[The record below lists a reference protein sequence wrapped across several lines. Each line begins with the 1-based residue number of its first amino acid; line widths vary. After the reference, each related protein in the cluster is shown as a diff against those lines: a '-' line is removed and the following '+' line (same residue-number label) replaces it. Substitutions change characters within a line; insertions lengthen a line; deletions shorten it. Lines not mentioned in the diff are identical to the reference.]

1 MKLSFIIP
9 CYCSEQTI
17 RPVVDGIRQAIHGA
31 HEYRIILVNDHSKD
45 HTWAEIC
52 RLCREDPC
60 ITGIDLA
67 RNFGQQAARMAAL
80 DYADGDYTVFMD
92 DDGQHPPEGIRA
104 LLAKAEEGYD
114 IVYAHF
120 RHSQERGLKRLGSC
134 VNRWMTDLLMQKPRE
149 IRQSSFFIVRRYVV
163 EALKQYRSPFPYL
176 FGYLMQ
182 ITKNIA
188 NVDVE
193 HRKRLAGT
201 SGYTFRKLLALW
213 LNGFTGFSVIPLKIS
228 TWLGCLSACAGFL
241 FALAVLVQ
249 KLLRPEMA
257 VGYASTMIVLLVL
270 GGLIL
275 MMLGLLGE
283 YVGRILITVNN
294 IPPYVVKEVCCGD
307 EQHDQQP

>member
-1 MKLSFIIP
+1 
-9 CYCSEQTI
+9 
-17 RPVVDGIRQAIHGA
+17 
-31 HEYRIILVNDHSKD
+31 
-45 HTWAEIC
+45 
-52 RLCREDPC
+52 
-60 ITGIDLA
+60 
-67 RNFGQQAARMAAL
+67 
-80 DYADGDYTVFMD
+80 
-92 DDGQHPPEGIRA
+92 
-104 LLAKAEEGYD
+104 
-114 IVYAHF
+114 
-120 RHSQERGLKRLGSC
+120 
-134 VNRWMTDLLMQKPRE
+134 
-149 IRQSSFFIVRRYVV
+149 
-163 EALKQYRSPFPYL
+163 
-176 FGYLMQ
+176 MQ